1 MGIVSA
7 GGKTYSILEVD
18 RDGCMDG
25 SWEESDVQP
34 AGVSPSPWRKMR
46 AALLLL
52 LLLGEDVV
60 VDIAVVD

>member
-1 MGIVSA
+1 MGILAA
-7 GGKTYSILEVD
+7 GGKTYSMLEVE

-25 SWEESDVQP
+25 SWEEREVQP

-52 LLLGEDVV
+52 LGEDVV
-60 VDIAVVD
+60 VDIAVVLD